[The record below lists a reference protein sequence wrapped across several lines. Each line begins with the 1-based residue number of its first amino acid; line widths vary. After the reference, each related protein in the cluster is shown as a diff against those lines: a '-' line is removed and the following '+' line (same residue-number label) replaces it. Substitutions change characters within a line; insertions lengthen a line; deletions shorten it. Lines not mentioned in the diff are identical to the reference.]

1 MAMQM
6 DFNSEPNSRQ
16 TAKSESGRRPS
27 SVGTSERRPSTA
39 AQDAWT
45 AYQGLRAQLTGRINR
60 ELTRATGLSEPDYEV
75 LLALTEAKQQTLRS
89 LELRCGLDWEKS
101 RLSHQLKRMEER
113 GLVKRDPCATDSRS
127 VDIRLTDAGKAAFA
141 AARHCHEAAVELYF
155 ASALTEEQLSA
166 FAAASSA
173 ILAGLDQPTPHAAR

>member
-1 MAMQM
+1 MATQT
-6 DFNSEPNSRQ
+6 DTTTNS
-16 TAKSESGRRPS
+16 
-27 SVGTSERRPSTA
+27 GTRHSTA

-60 ELTRATGLSEPDYEV
+60 ELTRSTGLSEPDYEV

-113 GLVKRDPCATDSRS
+113 GLVSRDTCATDSRS
-127 VDIRLTDAGKAAFA
+127 VDIRLTDAGKTAFA
-141 AARHCHEAAVELYF
+141 AARLCHEAAVERYF
-155 ASALTEEQLSA
+155 ASALSEEQLVA
-166 FAAASSA
+166 FAAASSI
-173 ILAGLDQPTPHAAR
+173 ILERLEQSAPSVQHATV